1 MKRSYL
7 RPGLVTLCIVLL
19 TITQPNAQPRR
30 RSPRVLSSLTD
41 VIWAIRFS
49 PDGRTLAIARGT
61 SEAGR
66 VELWDVESGTLKHSI
81 QGFDGAVWSIS
92 FTPDGRTVVSGSGG
106 FHNRK
111 IADKPTQ
118 RDRTPFVEL
127 KWWDTGTGE
136 LKQRFELPGDDRVG
150 LTAVHSPDGRYLA
163 TVESHASVGV
173 YSRFGMGAFDPGRPS
188 MIGAMPMRSVIFD
201 TDLKLL
207 DAGTGELR
215 LKFKGSMG
223 NSEIP
228 LFSGSASDWAGMA
241 MSRARQSIA
250 ISPDGRVIAAWNTK
264 EVKLWDTATGEEIRR
279 LKDFKGYLSGAA
291 FSPDG
296 RTLAAVITRYSF
308 KNHLP
313 DFKSEVRTWDVASG
327 TPKQVLP
334 VSTQASSSLVFALN
348 GQQLL
353 VTGTVREDGR
363 PFATLELADLQT
375 GSLGK
380 VATREEGTA
389 SSAVL
394 SPDGRLVAFQTDA
407 SSVYLVDTV
416 TWKIKQTFNESSD
429 RSFTNTAA
437 RRFLLSVK
445 SVTTLA
451 FSADGKTVSGEIEQG
466 GIKLWDPRTGE
477 VKKYLGALD
486 DTGSMAAISSSGNV
500 LVEVGSEDGTL
511 RIWNLATGERKVIP
525 ATEGPVSA
533 MAISP
538 DGQRLAISYVNSI
551 VLLNTVTGEQLKKLD
566 SQPAKVDC
574 LSFAADGRTL
584 AVAGED
590 GTIQTLDLASEQIT
604 RTIRGGGKITA
615 LRFAPAGR
623 TLASAA
629 EDGMVSLWDLQ
640 TGALS
645 LQLKKHSGAV
655 NAIAFSADGNSMATG
670 GDDRSVIVWEIAT
683 GKARRTLK
691 GHDLTVTSLAFSP
704 DGTLL
709 ASGEGNASVVLWE
722 LPAGKLNRV
731 LK

>member
-1 MKRSYL
+1 
-7 RPGLVTLCIVLL
+7 
-19 TITQPNAQPRR
+19 
-30 RSPRVLSSLTD
+30 
-41 VIWAIRFS
+41 
-49 PDGRTLAIARGT
+49 
-61 SEAGR
+61 
-66 VELWDVESGTLKHSI
+66 
-81 QGFDGAVWSIS
+81 
-92 FTPDGRTVVSGSGG
+92 
-106 FHNRK
+106 
-111 IADKPTQ
+111 
-118 RDRTPFVEL
+118 
-127 KWWDTGTGE
+127 
-136 LKQRFELPGDDRVG
+136 
-150 LTAVHSPDGRYLA
+150 
-163 TVESHASVGV
+163 
-173 YSRFGMGAFDPGRPS
+173 
-188 MIGAMPMRSVIFD
+188 
-201 TDLKLL
+201 
-207 DAGTGELR
+207 
-215 LKFKGSMG
+215 
-223 NSEIP
+223 
-228 LFSGSASDWAGMA
+228 
-241 MSRARQSIA
+241 
-250 ISPDGRVIAAWNTK
+250 
-264 EVKLWDTATGEEIRR
+264 
-279 LKDFKGYLSGAA
+279 
-291 FSPDG
+291 
-296 RTLAAVITRYSF
+296 
-308 KNHLP
+308 
-313 DFKSEVRTWDVASG
+313 
-327 TPKQVLP
+327 
-334 VSTQASSSLVFALN
+334 VFALN
-348 GQQLL
+348 GRQLI

-380 VATREEGTA
+380 IATREEGTA

-394 SPDGRLVAFQTDA
+394 SPDGRMVAFQTDA

-477 VKKYLGALD
+477 VKKFLGAQD
-486 DTGSMAAISSSGNV
+486 DTGSMAAISSNGNV
-500 LVEVGSEDGTL
+500 VVEVGSEDGTL
-511 RIWNLATGERKVIP
+511 RIWNIATGERKTIP

-538 DGQRLAISYVNSI
+538 DGLRLAIAYLHSI
-551 VLLNTVTGEQLKKLD
+551 VLLNTLTGEQLKKLD
-566 SQPAKVDC
+566 VQPVKVDC
-574 LSFAADGRTL
+574 LSFTADGRTI

-604 RTIRGGGKITA
+604 KTIRGGGKITA

-655 NAIAFSADGNSMATG
+655 NAIAFSTDGNWMATG
-670 GDDRSVIVWEIAT
+670 GDDRSVIVWELAT

-709 ASGEGNASVVLWE
+709 ASGEGNASVVLWDM
-722 LPAGKLNRV
+722 PSGKLNRV